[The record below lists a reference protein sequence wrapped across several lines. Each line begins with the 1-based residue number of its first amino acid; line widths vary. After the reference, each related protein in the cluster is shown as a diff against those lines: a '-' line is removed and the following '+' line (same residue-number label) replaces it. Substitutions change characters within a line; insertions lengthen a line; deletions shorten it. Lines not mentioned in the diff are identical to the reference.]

1 MSRVT
6 YLDCQMAGLEF
17 EDWPLEAQDSWY
29 EKCQLDAEEKYYR
42 DHPEGE
48 EEEDEEEEE

>member
-1 MSRVT
+1 MSRIT

-17 EDWPLEAQDSWY
+17 EDWPLEAQDNWY

-42 DHPEGE
+42 EHQYD